1 MAHHQH
7 ISPERNGLRYGL
19 FTAIGMAAYFLIA
32 NLLGLAAN
40 VMYSYGNVIILAIGA
55 CAAIAHFKRTRHDRM
70 AYLQG
75 FGTGI
80 ITAAVA
86 SLIFAVFFVIYSVI
100 NPNLMEKLR
109 AADLFGFDLSVTIAF
124 LAILL
129 QGVMS
134 GVIISLIAMQ
144 YFKSPDHNPLQQH
157 VE

>member
-1 MAHHQH
+1 MADQH
-7 ISPERNGLRYGL
+7 ISPERNGVRYGL
-19 FTAIGMAAYFLIA
+19 FTAVGMAIYFIVA
-32 NLLGLAAN
+32 SLLGVADN
-40 VMYSYGNVIILAIGA
+40 IMYSYGNIVILGIGA
-55 CAAIAHFKRTRHDRM
+55 CAAISHYKRVRHDRM
-70 AYLQG
+70 PYLQG

-80 ITAAVA
+80 ITTAVA
-86 SLIFAVFFVIYSVI
+86 SVAFALFFVLYTVI
-100 NPNLMEKLR
+100 SPSLMEQLR
-109 AADLFGFDLSVTIAF
+109 ASDLFGFELSVTIAF